1 VIAGPIRLKDV
12 PTSPELALDSW
23 RQATRERHG
32 AVVASFPMSN
42 GEEMLSSVHVFD
54 PEAER
59 FGETGTGPVHDMGYE
74 GVDSVHRAKQG
85 LHLLTRKDG
94 RGPPWPTDPQ
104 VRFDRPD
111 GFDDDVAVEEDEG
124 VERLILRR
132 RGHVSLVGE
141 VGEKSLDVRGA

>member
-1 VIAGPIRLKDV
+1 
-12 PTSPELALDSW
+12 
-23 RQATRERHG
+23 
-32 AVVASFPMSN
+32 MSN

-74 GVDSVHRAKQG
+74 GVDSVHRAKRG